1 MASKRRGTGNILVH
15 YANDETQETSDG
27 TVHSTQVARHRKR
40 MKYSMQPVNSSDQS
54 EGLKWKCLVQYLL
67 GIRLPRSVLHA
78 QFCVLCVGT
87 PWKYYEILGKR
98 VKATKITVTEA
109 CHSYGYD
116 PKRYQRCLVSVCFRT
131 SVALRFGREVV
142 STVSTSEYLSPRYP
156 RGPAVTLIKYYNII
170 FLLTVLNLTFT

>member
-1 MASKRRGTGNILVH
+1 
-15 YANDETQETSDG
+15 
-27 TVHSTQVARHRKR
+27 

-54 EGLKWKCLVQYLL
+54 KGLKWKCMVQYLL

-78 QFCVLCVGT
+78 QFCVFCVGT

-98 VKATKITVTEA
+98 VKATKITGTEA

-116 PKRYQRCLVSVCFRT
+116 PKRYQRCLVSVCCRT

-142 STVSTSEYLSPRYP
+142 STVSTSEYLSPRHP

-170 FLLTVLNLTFT
+170 FLLTVLNLTFTLNNIQPRDYSWNALT